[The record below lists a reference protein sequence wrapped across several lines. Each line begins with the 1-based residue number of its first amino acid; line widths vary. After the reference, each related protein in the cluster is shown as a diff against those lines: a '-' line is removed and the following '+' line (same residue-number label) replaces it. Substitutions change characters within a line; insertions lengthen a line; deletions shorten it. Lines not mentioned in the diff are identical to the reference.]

1 MINLSPGT
9 VLFGKYRLERLL
21 GRGGFAEVYLATH
34 VHLNVPRALK
44 VLTRGGKVTTRV
56 LHSIVQRFQLEA
68 RLGAHFAQEP
78 HIVRV
83 YDFERDPERNLFVL
97 VMEYMAGGT
106 LEERIQQAKEAGA
119 PGLPVD
125 EVVRTAYHAALGLA
139 ALHREGLVHRDI
151 KPSNILYDEKGNAK
165 IADLGVVQMPH
176 GLTRR
181 TELGDTAPRHPGTPE
196 YMSPEQVTTTAYL
209 PPASD
214 IYSLGATLFEA
225 LTLQKYKHLRP
236 GTRVSQLRPDVP
248 GWLDELIA
256 RMLAEDPRARPWDGM
271 ELAREIEAHMAPGA
285 APPRPTDVYETA
297 GPKARRPASG
307 PSPDALLPT
316 RTEEMPWASPVV
328 RPRPR
333 PHRRAASQAA
343 RQRQMLVLALLFIA
357 VLGTCVGFAAVGW
370 WLVRSDRAAPAPT
383 VAPAQQTTLP
393 AAPAGAT
400 SGPTRPQATT
410 APAAQQQAAPQ
421 PAAPSPTPVPIQ
433 TPVTSQPVVSTPP
446 LPLFPDPQRY
456 GILGNN
462 TLPVV
467 FVFDRSA
474 WRVIEPGFG
483 RPEWARTIASRTVP
497 SCRMYIEVMEDYVGP
512 IWEVNI
518 YGFAYSWIL
527 LFNDSAD
534 EWHVYLWHLV
544 DSALPE
550 KYPETGLSID
560 FFASGEYIEQCT
572 TQALSVLGAL
582 QYHEENARQCRLIAQ
597 APYRPGDTI
606 YIQREVQAYQW
617 PRWAMSAWMQSLP
630 PGTTLRILGQPV
642 CAATPQG
649 PTLAWPVQWPGGQGW
664 VLQAE
669 LDGVVGK
676 PPAQAF
682 PKGEPPVM
690 WRKLCAE
697 APPSWM
703 AVGVQGEV
711 CTKEDRVRVR
721 SKPGRKGGRIAWAYP
736 GMRFRVIGG
745 PECGDGWVWWE
756 VEFENGIVGW
766 IAEGPDP
773 RDPKFICPLSP

>member
-1 MINLSPGT
+1 MD
-9 VLFGKYRLERLL
+9 LFVGADGGFRVQGREPAPVQHREHVTGALL
-21 GRGGFAEVYLATH
+21 GRAAGGLVEGLDARHHHRRQRGQAREGARVWPALAARERQELEDADAQLLPAAAGGHVGVRRRQEVRQLL
-34 VHLNVPRALK
+34 VGQRAQ
-44 VLTRGGKVTTRV
+44 
-56 LHSIVQRFQLEA
+56 IVLEA

-83 YDFERDPERNLFVL
+83 YDFEQDRARNLFVL

-271 ELAREIEAHMAPGA
+271 ELAREIEARIMAPGA

-433 TPVTSQPVVSTPP
+433 TPVTSQHVVSTPP
-446 LPLFPDPQRY
+446 LQAVR
-456 GILGNN
+456 
-462 TLPVV
+462 
-467 FVFDRSA
+467 
-474 WRVIEPGFG
+474 
-483 RPEWARTIASRTVP
+483 
-497 SCRMYIEVMEDYVGP
+497 
-512 IWEVNI
+512 
-518 YGFAYSWIL
+518 L
-527 LFNDSAD
+527 L
-534 EWHVYLWHLV
+534 
-544 DSALPE
+544 
-550 KYPETGLSID
+550 
-560 FFASGEYIEQCT
+560 
-572 TQALSVLGAL
+572 
-582 QYHEENARQCRLIAQ
+582 
-597 APYRPGDTI
+597 
-606 YIQREVQAYQW
+606 
-617 PRWAMSAWMQSLP
+617 
-630 PGTTLRILGQPV
+630 
-642 CAATPQG
+642 
-649 PTLAWPVQWPGGQGW
+649 LA
-664 VLQAE
+664 
-669 LDGVVGK
+669 
-676 PPAQAF
+676 
-682 PKGEPPVM
+682 
-690 WRKLCAE
+690 
-697 APPSWM
+697 
-703 AVGVQGEV
+703 
-711 CTKEDRVRVR
+711 
-721 SKPGRKGGRIAWAYP
+721 
-736 GMRFRVIGG
+736 
-745 PECGDGWVWWE
+745 
-756 VEFENGIVGW
+756 
-766 IAEGPDP
+766 
-773 RDPKFICPLSP
+773 